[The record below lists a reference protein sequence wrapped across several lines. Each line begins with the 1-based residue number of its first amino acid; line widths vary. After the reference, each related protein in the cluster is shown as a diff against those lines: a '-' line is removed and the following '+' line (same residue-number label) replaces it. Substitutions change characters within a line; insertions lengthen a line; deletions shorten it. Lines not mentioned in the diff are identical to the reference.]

1 MKKSPRCNWEY
12 TGEYDTNKKGVVNM
26 AMYKT
31 DCGKEV
37 KWTRDNKI
45 GQLFKDYWNQ
55 AIPDYMDFYVKC
67 PYCGKV
73 LNVYNPY
80 DDGETWR
87 Q

>member
-12 TGEYDTNKKGVVNM
+12 TGEYDTNKQGAVKM
-26 AMYKT
+26 AMYNT

-45 GQLFKDYWNQ
+45 GQLFKDYWKQ
-55 AIPDYMDFYVKC
+55 VIPDDMDFYVRC
-67 PYCGKV
+67 PYCNKV
-73 LNVYNPY
+73 LNIYNPY

-87 Q
+87 E